1 MRYIYLAKAENRE
14 NKIPKIGRKMFAR
27 WRSTKKGRQL
37 ALERQVERML
47 IALDDDVF
55 VSRRL
60 RRGRED
66 VSFFAGNEGIF
77 F

>member
-1 MRYIYLAKAENRE
+1 MAKLQ
-14 NKIPKIGRKMFAR
+14 
-27 WRSTKKGRQL
+27 KGRQL

-47 IALDDDVF
+47 IALDDDVLA
-55 VSRRL
+55 SRRL

>member
-1 MRYIYLAKAENRE
+1 MANG
-14 NKIPKIGRKMFAR
+14 IPKIGRKMFAR

-47 IALDDDVF
+47 IALDDDVLA
-55 VSRRL
+55 SRRL

-66 VSFFAGNEGIF
+66 VSFFAGNEGDGVKE
-77 F
+77 